1 MCWNCGQRG
10 HGKADCT
17 RPKAVRPEPPTR
29 LMDVS
34 GVLSGRSDRMPFL
47 VYCEAVAAQI
57 DATKVCLLDT
67 GIKNH
72 RIHKDPDGDGDTD
85 VDVKGVDGKSR
96 GPQRN
101 WNAERKSVYIVAAR

>member
-1 MCWNCGQRG
+1 M
-10 HGKADCT
+10 
-17 RPKAVRPEPPTR
+17 
-29 LMDVS
+29 
-34 GVLSGRSDRMPFL
+34 
-47 VYCEAVAAQI
+47 
-57 DATKVCLLDT
+57 DT

-72 RIHKDPDGDGDTD
+72 RIHKDADGDGDGDTD